1 MKNKLIL
8 LLFTTLMTNLASA
21 QHSDETLFSKS
32 HRSGFFFA
40 PLIEYSDF
48 NKEVSTSF
56 GGGLAFIS
64 GDFFI
69 GAYGL
74 GMAEWDDFFL
84 DDEPEQLDL
93 GHGGLW
99 LGYTFQQHE
108 VLHLFTSVKAG
119 WGVANVDFSD
129 DEFNF
134 EDGFMV
140 FTPEA
145 GLEVNVARWFRI
157 AGTAGYR
164 FINGLDPNLAITEKD
179 LEGFTGTITFRMGW
193 FGRHR
198 VVSRY
203 NR

>member
-1 MKNKLIL
+1 MKTKFIL
-8 LLFTTLMTNLASA
+8 VLFATAFALSLNA
-21 QHSDETLFSKS
+21 QHQDETLFSKS

-40 PLIEYSDF
+40 PIIEYSDF

-84 DDEPEQLDL
+84 DDQPEQLEL
-93 GHGGLW
+93 GQGGLW

-119 WGVANVDFSD
+119 WGAANIDFND

-164 FINGLDPNLAITEKD
+164 FINGLDPQLAVSEKD

-193 FGRHR
+193 FGRR
-198 VVSRY
+198 RW
-203 NR
+203 